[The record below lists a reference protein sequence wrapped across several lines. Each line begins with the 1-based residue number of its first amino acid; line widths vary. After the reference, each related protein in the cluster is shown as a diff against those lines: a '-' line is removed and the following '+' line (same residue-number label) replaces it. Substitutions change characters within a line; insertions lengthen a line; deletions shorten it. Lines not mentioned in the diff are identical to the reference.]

1 MGYVKKTIT
10 EAIGETSV
18 TTTIEFETYED
29 FMTYEKSLNASQERF
44 PVGQSLKIG
53 VKGDVDFSK
62 VKEISLPRKE
72 PEWIDHDG
80 SDECPVPEGSDC
92 EVMFG
97 DGRTERD
104 STPEQWAWWWFDP
117 AVLDGA
123 DIVKYRV
130 FN

>member
-10 EAIGETSV
+10 EATGEVSV
-18 TTTIEFETYED
+18 TTTVEFETYED
-29 FMTYEKSLNASQERF
+29 FMTYEKSLNASQAEF
-44 PVGQSLKIG
+44 VMDSSLN
-53 VKGDVDFSK
+53 VTVNGDVDFSK

-97 DGRTERD
+97 DGDTCRD
-104 STPEQWAWWWFDP
+104 ENPEGWSWYWEVEP
-117 AVLDGA
+117 DGCQIA
-123 DIVKYRV
+123 KYRV